1 MSIPGA
7 FFLMLLAI
15 VRAAWM
21 VKTGISLP
29 GVLLFAQAALGG
41 LFMVFRRRADITAP
55 IWVEAVAWLS
65 ACLPLV
71 FFVAAS
77 GTAFW
82 MGLLPVPG
90 LALNLW
96 ALASLGI
103 AFGIAP
109 AHRGLVTQGPYH
121 WLRHPMYAGE
131 LLSLVG
137 GLIGAFG
144 IWNAVVFLVFTATIM
159 WRITEEEKVLRKTGY
174 AAYVGLVKWRLV
186 PGIW

>member
-1 MSIPGA
+1 
-7 FFLMLLAI
+7 
-15 VRAAWM
+15 
-21 VKTGISLP
+21 
-29 GVLLFAQAALGG
+29 
-41 LFMVFRRRADITAP
+41 
-55 IWVEAVAWLS
+55 
-65 ACLPLV
+65 
-71 FFVAAS
+71 
-77 GTAFW
+77 
-82 MGLLPVPG
+82 VPG

-159 WRITEEEKVLRKTGY
+159 WRITEEEKILRKTGY
-174 AAYVGLVKWRLV
+174 AAYAGLVKWRLV